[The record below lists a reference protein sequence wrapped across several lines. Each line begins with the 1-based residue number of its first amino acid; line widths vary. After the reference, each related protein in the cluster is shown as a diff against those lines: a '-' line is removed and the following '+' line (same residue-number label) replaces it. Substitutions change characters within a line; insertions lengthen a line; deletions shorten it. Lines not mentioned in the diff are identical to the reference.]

1 MTQKDIFT
9 YLFLLIVAIAGFF
22 VGNFAGGIMVGS
34 SVCLL
39 FFALL
44 GKYLVKKGTDRI
56 NKAVRDIVTDSE

>member
-9 YLFLLIVAIAGFF
+9 YFFLLIVAVVGFF
-22 VGNFAGGIMVGS
+22 VGNFAGGLMVGA

-39 FFALL
+39 LFALL

-56 NKAVRDIVTDSE
+56 NKGVRDIVTDRD